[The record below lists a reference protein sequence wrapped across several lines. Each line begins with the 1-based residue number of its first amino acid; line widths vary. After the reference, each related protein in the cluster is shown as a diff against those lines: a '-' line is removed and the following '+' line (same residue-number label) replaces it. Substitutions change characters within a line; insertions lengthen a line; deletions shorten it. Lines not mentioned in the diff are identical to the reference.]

1 MLFSNS
7 YYRKGGKILFYS
19 KVIEYCNKNNLSVS
33 AFEKKCG
40 LTNGTVNG
48 WKTKGSNPSFT
59 SLKKIEKATKIPIQK
74 WLKG

>member
-1 MLFSNS
+1 M
-7 YYRKGGKILFYS
+7 FYS
-19 KVIEYCNKNNLSVS
+19 KVIEYCNKNNISVS

-59 SLKKIEKATKIPIQK
+59 TLQKIEKATKIPIQK
-74 WLKG
+74 WLKD